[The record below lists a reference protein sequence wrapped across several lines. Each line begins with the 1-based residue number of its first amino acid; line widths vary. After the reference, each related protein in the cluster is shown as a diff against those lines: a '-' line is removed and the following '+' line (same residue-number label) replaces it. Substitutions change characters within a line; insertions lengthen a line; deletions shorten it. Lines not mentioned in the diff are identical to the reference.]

1 MARQIDSRLRT
12 LAQRRRG
19 GDRLNRVS
27 NEQAASLSRD
37 GLTLEAWQRRVG
49 SQPHTRYT
57 LGAMEAVE
65 RRYTEISIETALR
78 VGNQLQQKLTVP
90 IELRLQGSVPLN
102 VHIRGVSDVDLL
114 TLDTRFLRYDP
125 TGVRAPTYSFSP
137 LTSTAVLMH
146 LRLEEERV
154 LRSAFPAANVD
165 TSGSKAITIEGGSL
179 ARPVDVV
186 PSHWWDTANYQA
198 TRAEHD
204 RGVYILDKS
213 VPDTISNLPFLHIK
227 RVGDADDAVFGGL
240 RKAIRLTKNVKNDA
254 ENEQA
259 ARKLPSFDI
268 AALLYHADRNAL
280 ALGSVYELAVLR
292 ETQRFLDWCWNNK
305 EAAKRLT
312 TPDGMRTVL
321 NTDAKMEGLRAIS
334 IEMDTLAR
342 DVAREQ
348 APALKQLDPSW
359 LQVDAALRQARVP
372 VAV

>member
-1 MARQIDSRLRT
+1 MTRQIDSRLRT
-12 LAQRRRG
+12 LAQRRKG

-27 NEQAASLSRD
+27 KEQAVLLAQD
-37 GLTLEAWQRRVG
+37 GLSIESWQRRVG
-49 SQPHTRYT
+49 TQPHTRYT

-78 VGNQLQQKLTVP
+78 VGSQLQQKLSIPVT
-90 IELRLQGSVPLN
+90 LRLQGSVPLN

-125 TGVRAPTYSFSP
+125 NGLRASTYGHSP
-137 LTSTAVLMH
+137 LTSTAVLMA
-146 LRLEEERV
+146 LRLEEERL
-154 LRSAFPAANVD
+154 LRTTFPAAAVD
-165 TSGSKAITIEGGSL
+165 TSGGKAITIEGGSL

-198 TRAEHD
+198 TQAEHD
-204 RGVYILDKS
+204 RGVYILDKK
-213 VPDTISNLPFLHIK
+213 VPETISNLPFLHIK

-254 ENEQA
+254 ENEAA

-280 ALGSVYELAVLR
+280 ALGRGHELAILG

-305 EAAKRLT
+305 DAAKRLM

-334 IEMDTLAR
+334 VEMDALAR
-342 DVAREQ
+342 EVAREQ
-348 APALKQLDPSW
+348 APSLRNLDPSW
-359 LQVDAALRQARVP
+359 SQVDAALRQARIP
-372 VAV
+372 LAA